1 MQRIAL
7 DSEWTWIVIEECWRE
22 GGEVKDEWLKD
33 SREGEGEGGGGG
45 ESGRGGGLAIESV
58 LLEGPHLNWKSFP
71 FGQIDRQTDGQDND
85 GHTAIRRRGFILF
98 IFFSL
103 FFFFFFSS
111 FFFFFSFF
119 HFFFYFL
126 WKETIL
132 TWQQGLPST
141 SHVLS
146 LHFNYSVWTF
156 KHREEKEGKKRDN
169 RERKTHTLDFICVYS
184 AFLCVKKTL
193 ERSERIWRY
202 RRSDSTT
209 RSFTVR
215 SICFYGEN
223 LGRMLR
229 ESWEMLNTAGGVKS
243 K

>member
-33 SREGEGEGGGGG
+33 SREGEGEGGVG
-45 ESGRGGGLAIESV
+45 ESGRGWGLAIESV

-111 FFFFFSFF
+111 FFFLFFFSLFF
-119 HFFFYFL
+119 LLFM
-126 WKETIL
+126 K
-132 TWQQGLPST
+132 GNN
-141 SHVLS
+141 SHVAAGSPLHQSRPQSS
-146 LHFNYSVWTF
+146 L
-156 KHREEKEGKKRDN
+156 
-169 RERKTHTLDFICVYS
+169 
-184 AFLCVKKTL
+184 
-193 ERSERIWRY
+193 
-202 RRSDSTT
+202 
-209 RSFTVR
+209 
-215 SICFYGEN
+215 
-223 LGRMLR
+223 
-229 ESWEMLNTAGGVKS
+229 
-243 K
+243 